1 MIELKIG
8 GVPEHFNMPWHLSIE
23 NNEFKKEGIDLIWKD
38 FPAGTGSMCKSLRN
52 GDIDVAVLLTEG
64 IIKDIINGNE
74 SKIVQTYVNSP
85 LLWGIHVG
93 AESKY
98 QTIEDIQGK
107 TAAISRY
114 GSGSHLL
121 SIVNAKNHNWDIEA
135 LNFKIVDNLLGGIDA
150 LTNETADYF
159 LWEHFTTKPLVD
171 NGTFR
176 RIANCPSPWPCFVI
190 AIRNEILE
198 SNPDE
203 IKSLLRVINIRLEKL
218 STQAKKERYIN
229 LFAQQYNLE
238 PEDVKNWL
246 IITEWN
252 QGKTISKTL
261 INKVQNKLL
270 DLSVIDKVIDVDHLI
285 KKIYL

>member
-203 IKSLLRVINIRLEKL
+203 VKSLLRVINIRLEKL

>member
-270 DLSVIDKVIDVDHLI
+270 DLCVIDKVIDVDHLI